1 VENVPTLKDF
11 TLPHIF
17 RLDSTQ
23 SLAESRWS
31 PGVHP
36 PFFLWWQPS
45 QILVWSPPGVCP
57 ESGCPPGG
65 LIWTEWTPPQNTGNC
80 WLIQPDSRWSPAR
93 LIITSLLLL
102 LYNTKKSITSMNR
115 MHDLRNTATLSS
127 MNAQPVGPW
136 RLIYVDIF
144 YAVYTN
150 WLIAFLERMSA
161 NSDAQFGIIN
171 QQQPLAFNQHPW
183 HLAPPPLRHYHP
195 QQPLLLTATIDCL
208 QPWHTTNN
216 GTTNCCHVT
225 SHNDHQHNQRWWRT
239 PENEHKWPHCSQM
252 MASTHEQTQAMTSQ
266 GETAHLP
273 PT

>member
-1 VENVPTLKDF
+1 MRI

-17 RLDSTQ
+17 WLDSTQ
-23 SLAESRWS
+23 SPAESRWS

-45 QILVWSPPGVCP
+45 QILVWSPPGVCL

-80 WLIQPDSRWSPAR
+80 LLIQPDSRWSPAR

-102 LYNTKKSITSMNR
+102 LYNTKKSITSMNQT
-115 MHDLRNTATLSS
+115 HDLRSTATLSS

-136 RLIYVDIF
+136 RLIYIDIF

-150 WLIAFLERMSA
+150 LLIAFLERMLA
-161 NSDAQFGIIN
+161 NSNAWFCIIN
-171 QQQPLAFNQHPW
+171 QQQPLVFNHHPW

-195 QQPLLLTATIDCL
+195 QQPLPLTATINCL
-208 QPWHTTNN
+208 QPQHTTNN
-216 GTTNCCHVT
+216 GTTNGNVAMPRHEP
-225 SHNDHQHNQRWWRT
+225 QGPPAQ
-239 PENEHKWPHCSQM
+239 PETTKNAWK
-252 MASTHEQTQAMTSQ
+252 QTQT
-266 GETAHLP
+266 TP
-273 PT
+273 PVTKVVFGSLVTWLEKDRNQTGP